1 MADPDPD
8 ESAILDDEDDSLM
21 STSSIDPPESRR
33 KGVFK
38 KPSQPSKITP
48 FQASLISSLDQATKT
63 LQSPKNDPEDAD
75 KSYLMSLL
83 PDYKNLSTAKK
94 WEFRTYVANFFQ
106 NVYLTSPPTTSQ
118 QFYSQNYYQPQ
129 WRGGD
134 QQQFWSNTN
143 TSYSASSSPTGSVA
157 SPCIPSPNPQ

>member
-1 MADPDPD
+1 MFLYSTSGNYEDDNTADPDPD

-83 PDYKNLSTAKK
+83 PDYKNLTTAKK
-94 WEFRTYVANFFQ
+94 WEFRTYVANFFPKCVF
-106 NVYLTSPPTTSQ
+106 NLSSDNLATIILLTELLPT
-118 QFYSQNYYQPQ
+118 
-129 WRGGD
+129 
-134 QQQFWSNTN
+134 
-143 TSYSASSSPTGSVA
+143 SVA
-157 SPCIPSPNPQ
+157 WRRSTTILLKY